1 MWKNKK
7 TNNVNKRIQCIF
19 WIKKKINTQNA
30 ISLPYAN
37 KLNFKKISWVSV
49 LATDD

>member
-7 TNNVNKRIQCIF
+7 QIMLIREF
-19 WIKKKINTQNA
+19 SEFSGLKKKINTQNA